1 MGSSTSTQFPAS
13 PTPVVAAWRGRH
25 MVGEIGRPLDGSF
38 LGQICVG
45 AQDEIEERDE

>member
-1 MGSSTSTQFPAS
+1 
-13 PTPVVAAWRGRH
+13 

-45 AQDEIEERDE
+45 GQDEIEERERDE